1 MAKNEDDPAKLAILQ
16 EWDVWAQKK
25 GLIAHAENGMLFY
38 SHLKR
43 NRPDLLL
50 DFKYSGDKW
59 EVVHAWLLRARK
71 VRY

>member
-25 GLIAHAENGMLFY
+25 GLIAHAESGMLFY

-59 EVVHAWLLRARK
+59 EIVHAWLLRARK